1 MPLHWKT
8 ISDTE
13 RTDPM
18 KLTEFVLAGC
28 PYCRQAREVLD
39 ELYAE
44 RPEFAAI
51 EIDVIDESVES
62 ALSVTG

>member
-1 MPLHWKT
+1 
-8 ISDTE
+8 
-13 RTDPM
+13 M

-28 PYCRQAREVLD
+28 PYCKQAREVLR

-51 EIDVIDESVES
+51 
-62 ALSVTG
+62 